1 MITNEITLKIQLY
14 DILDPVCQRLLA
26 PLLEEGLALT
36 AAVGA
41 PQVAATRAVVAAVLG
56 AVITVPVTPYTRS
69 SVKVD
74 QRGTPA
80 KIN

>member
-1 MITNEITLKIQLY
+1 MKVVTA
-14 DILDPVCQRLLA
+14 CLLA

-56 AVITVPVTPYTRS
+56 SVVTVPVTPYTRS